1 MVPQLKEI
9 VGPGGKGNRMQDPIK
24 KPRDAVTIAI
34 RRTIESIR
42 EAGMNALAVHLEK
55 YIITG
60 NEIIY
65 NPPDEIYWE
74 TTAIRE

>member
-1 MVPQLKEI
+1 M
-9 VGPGGKGNRMQDPIK
+9 VGPGGKGNRMQDPLK

-34 RRTIESIR
+34 RRAIESIR
-42 EAGMNALAVHLEK
+42 KAGMISLADHLGK

-65 NPPDEIYWE
+65 NPPGEIYWE
-74 TTAIRE
+74 TTAISE

>member
-1 MVPQLKEI
+1 MKEM
-9 VGPGGKGNRMQDPIK
+9 VGPGGKGNRMQDPLK
-24 KPRDAVTIAI
+24 KPRDAVTITI

-42 EAGMNALAVHLEK
+42 KAEMNSLADHLEK

-60 NEIIY
+60 NEIVY

-74 TTAIRE
+74 TTAIRG